1 MTPSDRPMLCYI
13 KKPLQRAGARLLL
26 LDEESPHIYPALPS
40 AELFESNPSYIAL
53 LARFGYNTTTHI
65 WSKIWREGDVFMNK
79 NELITAMAAESGLS
93 KADTEKA
100 LNAFISQ
107 VGKALQAGDKIQLT
121 GFGSFEVKERAER
134 TGRNPKTKEPITI
147 PAGKAPVFKAGK
159 ALKDAVG

>member
-1 MTPSDRPMLCYI
+1 
-13 KKPLQRAGARLLL
+13 
-26 LDEESPHIYPALPS
+26 
-40 AELFESNPSYIAL
+40 
-53 LARFGYNTTTHI
+53 
-65 WSKIWREGDVFMNK
+65 MNK

-107 VGKALQAGDKIQLT
+107 VGKALQAGAKIQLT